1 MSAAKLLVVYGGM
14 LASFLVIDLVW
25 LGVVA
30 RSMYQ
35 KHLGYLMAPQ
45 VNWGAAIVFYL
56 IFVFGLFFFAVLP
69 GIESRALAKTLVS
82 GCLFGLICYAT
93 YDLTNLATVRQW
105 PLTITLI
112 DMAWGAVL
120 STCVTA
126 TGFSL
131 GKWLSS

>member
-1 MSAAKLLVVYGGM
+1 MSAAKLLMVYGGM

-25 LGVVA
+25 LGLVA
-30 RSMYQ
+30 RSLYQ
-35 KHLGYLMAPQ
+35 KHLGYLMAPR
-45 VNWGAAIVFYL
+45 VNWGAAMVFYL
-56 IFVFGLFFFAVLP
+56 MFVFGLFFFAVLP
-69 GIESRALAKTLVS
+69 GIEPRALARTLVS
-82 GCLFGLICYAT
+82 GCLFGAICYAT
-93 YDLTNLATVRQW
+93 YDLTNLATVKQW

-126 TGFSL
+126 VGFAL